1 MGQNEVVCYLLN
13 IIISNMKPLLLLQ
26 SVVVVNNS
34 FIIDS
39 TKAQLGQNHH
49 QYDVSI
55 VIAIWEFLPC

>member
-1 MGQNEVVCYLLN
+1 
-13 IIISNMKPLLLLQ
+13 MKPLLLLQ